1 VWPDLRLRGSLLGS
15 TDLVDVLAGR
25 GDDPRAARAQ
35 VRHDETRLFHVAV
48 TRAREHLVVTAVRGE
63 DEQPSPFLDVIDPL
77 PQARTF
83 TDVPRPLTLA
93 GLVGELRREVAG
105 EDPARRGAPV
115 TTLAR
120 LASHHVPGADPAQ
133 WWALR
138 DVSDTRPRRA
148 PDAPVVISPSAIDPF
163 IRCRLQWVLRAAGG
177 DGPSMGAQD
186 IGTLVHDVAHE
197 LGDTDAA
204 TYAAEVEARWG
215 RLGLAPGWL
224 SRRSLAQAT
233 AMTDR
238 LARYVTESDAAG
250 WRRTA
255 SEARIEAAIGRARIT
270 GRVDRVEVSPTGQ
283 VRIVDLKTGASK
295 PSVAEVS
302 RHGQLGAYQLAVQHG
317 ALPDVGTEPGGAA
330 LLHLG
335 KAANLTTTV
344 QVQQPLDAD
353 DDPQWAHDL
362 VEQVAQEMSGAV
374 FSATPGTKQCGTCQV
389 KDSCPA
395 LAEGRRL

>member
-1 VWPDLRLRGSLLGS
+1 
-15 TDLVDVLAGR
+15 
-25 GDDPRAARAQ
+25 
-35 VRHDETRLFHVAV
+35 
-48 TRAREHLVVTAVRGE
+48 
-63 DEQPSPFLDVIDPL
+63 
-77 PQARTF
+77 
-83 TDVPRPLTLA
+83 
-93 GLVGELRREVAG
+93 
-105 EDPARRGAPV
+105 
-115 TTLAR
+115 
-120 LASHHVPGADPAQ
+120 
-133 WWALR
+133 
-138 DVSDTRPRRA
+138 
-148 PDAPVVISPSAIDPF
+148 
-163 IRCRLQWVLRAAGG
+163 
-177 DGPSMGAQD
+177 
-186 IGTLVHDVAHE
+186 
-197 LGDTDAA
+197 
-204 TYAAEVEARWG
+204 
-215 RLGLAPGWL
+215 
-224 SRRSLAQAT
+224 
-233 AMTDR
+233 
-238 LARYVTESDAAG
+238 
-250 WRRTA
+250 
-255 SEARIEAAIGRARIT
+255 
-270 GRVDRVEVSPTGQ
+270 